1 MKRVQKVFGAYGVL
15 FHETI
20 YTESES
26 QKETRERTRREVDPK
41 KL

>member
-15 FHETI
+15 LHETI
-20 YTESES
+20 YTKSES
-26 QKETRERTRREVDPK
+26 QKETRERKRREVDSK